1 MVDDLV
7 AKYIDEYS
15 YLTYDYKA
23 KYPSLPS
30 DTIESDFYLCLW
42 SAMLKYHPNDG
53 RFLEYLII
61 LLDRQVK
68 LSYNEN
74 AKWL

>member
-1 MVDDLV
+1 MVDNLV

-15 YLTYDYKA
+15 YLIDDYKA
-23 KYPSLPS
+23 KYSSLSS

-53 RFLEYLII
+53 RFLEYLIV

-68 LSYNEN
+68 LSNNEN

>member
-15 YLTYDYKA
+15 YLTDDYKV
-23 KYPSLPS
+23 KYSSLPS

-42 SAMLKYHPNDG
+42 LAMLKYHPNDG
-53 RFLEYLII
+53 RFLEYFTM
-61 LLDRQVK
+61 LLDRQIK
-68 LSYNEN
+68 LSNKEN
-74 AKWL
+74 LKWL